1 MPFDWP
7 ESTRWSLSES
17 NRMVQS
23 FTYSSE
29 IHEIPKIRED
39 LGVLE
44 TDWEIP
50 KSKMN
55 QIRVIVEE
63 LFSNIVRFAY
73 EDHQDH
79 SIEIKMKKN
88 ADMIEIEIIDD
99 GRPFNPLDHS
109 EDPIRDP
116 ARVESGGMGLT
127 LVQTFSNKMSYRRIG
142 NKNQLNIEK
151 KI

>member
-1 MPFDWP
+1 MPSAWP
-7 ESTRWSLSES
+7 ELIRWSLSEN

-29 IHEIPKIRED
+29 IHEIPNIRKD

-50 KSKMN
+50 KSKMS

-79 SIEIKMKKN
+79 SIEIKMMKI

-99 GRPFNPLDHS
+99 GKAFNPLDHS
-109 EDPIRDP
+109 EDPLRDP
-116 ARVESGGMGLT
+116 AQVESGGMGLT
-127 LVQTFSNKMSYRRIG
+127 LVQTFSNKMSYQRIG
-142 NKNQLNIEK
+142 DKNKLLIEK